1 MTDRKEH
8 RKHLFYLHELSDFK
22 VDSDDP
28 DVRGWKV
35 KDVDNR
41 VVGKVDNLLVS
52 KAKKRVVY
60 LDVEVD
66 SSIIEAN
73 HDPYGNPASSDVHEF
88 VNKKG
93 ENHLI
98 LPIGLARLN
107 VDEKYVY
114 TDRINH
120 QTFAETKRMEKGY
133 DVDRDYELVV
143 LESYNRDRDGDTN
156 RRDNDFEVDTQT
168 GNYRSGDTGSRST
181 GAGIDDER
189 RRMNEADKDKTNRD
203 RSGMTESLD
212 TDRNLSNRDRDLTD
226 RDRTGTTGTT
236 GSTGDRDRD
245 KTGTSGMGTAQT
257 GAAGTGTTGS
267 LSDRDRDLTDRDK
280 NMSDRDRNLTD
291 RDRDLNDDRRRS
303 SDDESFYDRGEFDR
317 TKYRSNR

>member
-1 MTDRKEH
+1 MTDRKEN

-52 KAKKRVVY
+52 KEKKRVVY

-66 SSIIEAN
+66 KSIIEAN
-73 HDPYGNPASSDVHEF
+73 HDPYGNPASGDVHEF
-88 VNKKG
+88 INKEG

-98 LPIGLARLN
+98 LPVGLARLN
-107 VDEKYVY
+107 TDEKYVY
-114 TDRINH
+114 TDKINH

-133 DVDRDYELVV
+133 DVDRDYEVVV
-143 LESYNRDRDGDTN
+143 LESYNRDNKSNRDRNDK
-156 RRDNDFEVDTQT
+156 DFEVDTQT
-168 GNYRSGDTGSRST
+168 GNYRSGETAGRST

-189 RRMNEADKDKTNRD
+189 RRMNERDGGNTGATGSTSDRDRTDRD
-203 RSGMTESLD
+203 RSGMTESLG
-212 TDRNLSNRDRDLTD
+212 TDRNLSNRDKDLTD
-226 RDRTGTTGTT
+226 RDRTGTTGT
-236 GSTGDRDRD
+236 
-245 KTGTSGMGTAQT
+245 

-267 LSDRDRDLTDRDK
+267 LGDRDRDLTDRDRNLQDRDK
-280 NMSDRDRNLTD
+280 NMADRDRNLSD
-291 RDRDLNDDRRRS
+291 RDRRAGGDD
-303 SDDESFYDRGEFDR
+303 DSFYDRGEFDQN
-317 TKYRSNR
+317 KYRSNR